1 MIAYL
6 LNVLTLSRILCA
18 ILIYLFLFLES
29 QYLAALLL
37 FGVASFS
44 DFLDGYVARKTNN
57 ESVLGEI
64 LDPIADKLLIVFV
77 LIGLSINLD
86 SFLIGFISA
95 VIISRE
101 IWVAAL
107 RDINARNNQSD
118 KTKVTFL
125 AKTKT
130 AIQMFAILFYLFGLT
145 FNNMMILFF
154 ADIILIIALLVT
166 LQTGLQYFFKPYLS
180 LHFSM
185 NAISLYRPNKKYF
198 NLTLLDKSSLSI
210 GINFIIQSENE

>member
-1 MIAYL
+1 MIVNI
-6 LNVLTLSRILCA
+6 LNAITLSRILCA
-18 ILIYLFLFLES
+18 ILIYFFLFLES
-29 QYLAALLL
+29 QYFVALLL
-37 FGVASFS
+37 FGIASFS

-77 LIGLSINLD
+77 LIGLSINLE

-101 IWVAAL
+101 VWVAAL

-130 AIQMFAILFYLFGLT
+130 AIQMFAIFMYLFGLT
-145 FNNMMILFF
+145 LNNMMVLFF
-154 ADIILIIALLVT
+154 ADIVLIIALFVT
-166 LQTGLQYFFKPYLS
+166 IQTGFQYTISTFK
-180 LHFSM
+180 
-185 NAISLYRPNKKYF
+185 K
-198 NLTLLDKSSLSI
+198 
-210 GINFIIQSENE
+210 

>member
-1 MIAYL
+1 MITTM
-6 LNVLTLSRILCA
+6 LNALTLSRILCA
-18 ILIYLFLFLES
+18 ILIYLFLYLES
-29 QYLAALLL
+29 QYLIALLL
-37 FGVASFS
+37 FGIASFS
-44 DFLDGYVARKTNN
+44 DFLDGYVARKSNSV
-57 ESVLGEI
+57 SVLGEI

-95 VIISRE
+95 TIISRE

-107 RDINARNNQSD
+107 RDINSRNNQSD

-130 AIQMFAILFYLFGLT
+130 AIQMLSILLYLFGLT
-145 FNNMMILFF
+145 INNMMILFF

-166 LQTGLQYFFKPYLS
+166 IQTGFQYTISTFK
-180 LHFSM
+180 
-185 NAISLYRPNKKYF
+185 K
-198 NLTLLDKSSLSI
+198 
-210 GINFIIQSENE
+210 

>member
-1 MIAYL
+1 MIVNI
-6 LNVLTLSRILCA
+6 LNAITLSRILCA
-18 ILIYLFLFLES
+18 ILIYFFLFLES
-29 QYLAALLL
+29 QYLVALLL
-37 FGVASFS
+37 FGIASFS

-101 IWVAAL
+101 VWVAAL

-130 AIQMFAILFYLFGLT
+130 AIQMFAILMYLFGLSL
-145 FNNMMILFF
+145 NNMMVLFF
-154 ADIILIIALLVT
+154 ADIVLIIALLVT
-166 LQTGLQYFFKPYLS
+166 IQTGFQYTISTFK
-180 LHFSM
+180 
-185 NAISLYRPNKKYF
+185 K
-198 NLTLLDKSSLSI
+198 
-210 GINFIIQSENE
+210 

>member
-1 MIAYL
+1 MITKI
-6 LNVLTLSRILCA
+6 LNVITLSRILCA
-18 ILIYLFLFLES
+18 ILIYLILYLSYNYIIALVLF
-29 QYLAALLL
+29 
-37 FGVASFS
+37 FIASFS
-44 DFLDGYVARKTNN
+44 DFLDGYLARKTNSV
-57 ESVLGEI
+57 SVLGEI

-107 RDINARNNQSD
+107 RDINARNNQSE

-130 AIQMFAILFYLFGLT
+130 AIQMFAILMYLFGLT
-145 FNNMMILFF
+145 LNNMMVLFF
-154 ADIILIIALLVT
+154 ADIVLIIALLVT
-166 LQTGLQYFFKPYLS
+166 IQTGFQYTISTFK
-180 LHFSM
+180 
-185 NAISLYRPNKKYF
+185 K
-198 NLTLLDKSSLSI
+198 
-210 GINFIIQSENE
+210 

>member
-1 MIAYL
+1 MITHF
-6 LNVLTLSRILCA
+6 LNALTLSRILCA
-18 ILIYLFLFLES
+18 ILIYLFLYLES
-29 QYLAALLL
+29 YYFLTLIL

-44 DFLDGYVARKTNN
+44 DFLDGYLARKTNSV
-57 ESVLGEI
+57 SVLGEI

-77 LIGLSINLD
+77 LIGLSINLN

-107 RDINARNNQSD
+107 RDINSRNNQSE

-130 AIQMFAILFYLFGLT
+130 AIQMLAILLYLLGLSM
-145 FNNMMILFF
+145 NNMTILFF
-154 ADIILIIALLVT
+154 ADTILLIALLVT
-166 LQTGLQYFFKPYLS
+166 IQTGFQYTISTFK
-180 LHFSM
+180 
-185 NAISLYRPNKKYF
+185 K
-198 NLTLLDKSSLSI
+198 
-210 GINFIIQSENE
+210 

>member
-1 MIAYL
+1 MIVNI
-6 LNVLTLSRILCA
+6 LNAMTLSRIFCA
-18 ILIYLFLFLES
+18 ILIYLILFLETNYS
-29 QYLAALLL
+29 LAL
-37 FGVASFS
+37 FLFFVASFS
-44 DFLDGYVARKTNN
+44 DFLDGYLARKTDSV
-57 ESVLGEI
+57 SVLGEI

-95 VIISRE
+95 IIISRE

-107 RDINARNNQSD
+107 RDINSRNNESD

-130 AIQMFAILFYLFGLT
+130 AIQMLAILMYLFGLT
-145 FNNMMILFF
+145 LNSMMVLFF

-166 LQTGLQYFFKPYLS
+166 IQTGFQYTISTFK
-180 LHFSM
+180 
-185 NAISLYRPNKKYF
+185 K
-198 NLTLLDKSSLSI
+198 
-210 GINFIIQSENE
+210 

>member
-1 MIAYL
+1 MIARI
-6 LNVLTLSRILCA
+6 LNTITLSRILCA
-18 ILIYLFLFLES
+18 ILIYLILYLENNYSIALFLF
-29 QYLAALLL
+29 
-37 FGVASFS
+37 FIASFS
-44 DFLDGYVARKTNN
+44 DFLDGYLARKTN
-57 ESVLGEI
+57 SVSILGEI

-77 LIGLSINLD
+77 LIGISINLN

-130 AIQMFAILFYLFGLT
+130 AIQMFAILMYLFGLT
-145 FNNMMILFF
+145 INNMMILFF
-154 ADIILIIALLVT
+154 ADIFLIIAMFVT
-166 LQTGLQYFFKPYLS
+166 IQTGLQYTISSFK
-180 LHFSM
+180 
-185 NAISLYRPNKKYF
+185 
-198 NLTLLDKSSLSI
+198 
-210 GINFIIQSENE
+210 E

>member
-1 MIAYL
+1 MIVNI
-6 LNVLTLSRILCA
+6 LNAITLSRILCS
-18 ILIYLFLFLES
+18 ILIYLFLYLES
-29 QYLAALLL
+29 HYLVALLL
-37 FGVASFS
+37 FGIASFS
-44 DFLDGYVARKTNN
+44 DFLDGYLARKTNS

-77 LIGLSINLD
+77 LIGLSVNLD

-130 AIQMFAILFYLFGLT
+130 AIQMFAILMYLFGLT
-145 FNNMMILFF
+145 INNMIILFF
-154 ADIILIIALLVT
+154 ADIILIIAMLITVH
-166 LQTGLQYFFKPYLS
+166 TGIQYT
-180 LHFSM
+180 
-185 NAISLYRPNKKYF
+185 ISTF
-198 NLTLLDKSSLSI
+198 N
-210 GINFIIQSENE
+210 NE

>member
-1 MIAYL
+1 MITKI
-6 LNVLTLSRILCA
+6 LNIVTLSRILCA
-18 ILIYLFLFLES
+18 ILIYLILYLENNYS
-29 QYLAALLL
+29 IALLL
-37 FGVASFS
+37 FFIASFS
-44 DFLDGYVARKTNN
+44 DFLDGYLARKTNSV
-57 ESVLGEI
+57 SVLGEI

-77 LIGLSINLD
+77 LIGLSVNLD

-125 AKTKT
+125 AKTKN
-130 AIQMFAILFYLFGLT
+130 AIQMFAILMYLFGLT
-145 FNNMMILFF
+145 LNNMMVLFF

-166 LQTGLQYFFKPYLS
+166 IQTGFQYTISTFK
-180 LHFSM
+180 
-185 NAISLYRPNKKYF
+185 K
-198 NLTLLDKSSLSI
+198 
-210 GINFIIQSENE
+210 

>member
-1 MIAYL
+1 MIANL
-6 LNVLTLSRILCA
+6 LNALTLSRVLCA
-18 ILIYLFLFLES
+18 ILIYLLLFLKS
-29 QYLAALLL
+29 YYLFAVIL

-44 DFLDGYVARKTNN
+44 DFLDGYIARKTNS

-86 SFLIGFISA
+86 SFLIGFVSS

-107 RDINARNNQSD
+107 RDINSRNNESD

-130 AIQMFAILFYLFGLT
+130 AIQMLAILMYLVGLAI
-145 FNNMMILFF
+145 NNMMILFF
-154 ADIILIIALLVT
+154 ADIVLIIALFVT
-166 LQTGLQYFFKPYLS
+166 IQTGFQYTISTFK
-180 LHFSM
+180 
-185 NAISLYRPNKKYF
+185 K
-198 NLTLLDKSSLSI
+198 
-210 GINFIIQSENE
+210 

>member
-1 MIAYL
+1 MMVNI
-6 LNVLTLSRILCA
+6 LNAITLSRILCA
-18 ILIYLFLFLES
+18 ILIYLFLYLEN
-29 QYLAALLL
+29 QYLFALLL
-37 FGVASFS
+37 FGIASFS
-44 DFLDGYVARKTNN
+44 DFLDGYLARKTNN

-77 LIGLSINLD
+77 LIGLSVNLD

-118 KTKVTFL
+118 KTKVTYL

-130 AIQMFAILFYLFGLT
+130 AIQMFAILMYLFGLT
-145 FNNMMILFF
+145 LNNMTILFF
-154 ADIILIIALLVT
+154 ADIVLIIALLVT
-166 LQTGLQYFFKPYLS
+166 IQTGLQYTISTFK
-180 LHFSM
+180 
-185 NAISLYRPNKKYF
+185 K
-198 NLTLLDKSSLSI
+198 
-210 GINFIIQSENE
+210 

>member
-1 MIAYL
+1 MIAYI
-6 LNVLTLSRILCA
+6 LNAITLSRIFCA
-18 ILIYLFLFLES
+18 ILIYLILFLES
-29 QYLAALLL
+29 NYSVALFL
-37 FGVASFS
+37 FFVASFS
-44 DFLDGYVARKTNN
+44 DFLDGYLARKTDSV
-57 ESVLGEI
+57 SVLGEI

-95 VIISRE
+95 IIISRE

-107 RDINARNNQSD
+107 RDINSRNNESD

-130 AIQMFAILFYLFGLT
+130 AVQMLSISMYLFGLT
-145 FNNMMILFF
+145 INNMMVLFF

-166 LQTGLQYFFKPYLS
+166 IQTGFQYTISTFK
-180 LHFSM
+180 
-185 NAISLYRPNKKYF
+185 K
-198 NLTLLDKSSLSI
+198 
-210 GINFIIQSENE
+210 

>member
-1 MIAYL
+1 MIAKII
-6 LNVLTLSRILCA
+6 NFITLSRILSA
-18 ILIYLFLFLES
+18 ILIYLILYLENNYLIALFLFL
-29 QYLAALLL
+29 
-37 FGVASFS
+37 VASFS
-44 DFLDGYVARKTNN
+44 DFLDGYLARKTNSV
-57 ESVLGEI
+57 SVLGEI

-86 SFLIGFISA
+86 SFLIGFVSA

-107 RDINARNNQSD
+107 RDINARNNQTD

-130 AIQMFAILFYLFGLT
+130 AIQMLTILMYLFGLT
-145 FNNMMILFF
+145 INSMMILFF

-166 LQTGLQYFFKPYLS
+166 IHTGYQYTISTFK
-180 LHFSM
+180 
-185 NAISLYRPNKKYF
+185 K
-198 NLTLLDKSSLSI
+198 
-210 GINFIIQSENE
+210 

>member
-1 MIAYL
+1 MIVNI
-6 LNVLTLSRILCA
+6 LNAITLSRILCA
-18 ILIYLFLFLES
+18 ILIYFFLFLES
-29 QYLAALLL
+29 QYLLALLL
-37 FGVASFS
+37 FGIASFS
-44 DFLDGYVARKTNN
+44 DFVDGYVARKTNN
-57 ESVLGEI
+57 VSVLGEI

-95 VIISRE
+95 LIISRE

-130 AIQMFAILFYLFGLT
+130 AIQMFAILMYLFGLSL
-145 FNNMMILFF
+145 NNMMVLFF
-154 ADIILIIALLVT
+154 ADIVLIIALLVT
-166 LQTGLQYFFKPYLS
+166 IQTGFQYTISTFK
-180 LHFSM
+180 
-185 NAISLYRPNKKYF
+185 K
-198 NLTLLDKSSLSI
+198 
-210 GINFIIQSENE
+210 

>member
-1 MIAYL
+1 MITKI
-6 LNVLTLSRILCA
+6 LNVITLSRILCA
-18 ILIYLFLFLES
+18 ILIYLFLYLES
-29 QYLAALLL
+29 NYVIALIL
-37 FGVASFS
+37 FFIASFS
-44 DFLDGYVARKTNN
+44 DFLDGYLARKTNS

-77 LIGLSINLD
+77 LICLSINLD

-107 RDINARNNQSD
+107 RDINSRNNQSD

-130 AIQMFAILFYLFGLT
+130 AIQMLSILMYLFGLT
-145 FNNMMILFF
+145 INNMIVLFF

-166 LQTGLQYFFKPYLS
+166 IQTGFQYTISTFK
-180 LHFSM
+180 
-185 NAISLYRPNKKYF
+185 K
-198 NLTLLDKSSLSI
+198 
-210 GINFIIQSENE
+210 

>member
-1 MIAYL
+1 MIVNI
-6 LNVLTLSRILCA
+6 LNAITLSRILCA
-18 ILIYLFLFLES
+18 ILIYFFLFLES
-29 QYLAALLL
+29 QYLLALLL
-37 FGVASFS
+37 FGIASFS
-44 DFLDGYVARKTNN
+44 DFVDGYVARKTNN
-57 ESVLGEI
+57 VSVLGEI

-101 IWVAAL
+101 VWVAAL

-130 AIQMFAILFYLFGLT
+130 AIQMLVILIYLFGLT
-145 FNNMMILFF
+145 LNNMMILFF
-154 ADIILIIALLVT
+154 ADIVLIIALLIT
-166 LQTGLQYFFKPYLS
+166 IQTGFQYTISTFK
-180 LHFSM
+180 
-185 NAISLYRPNKKYF
+185 K
-198 NLTLLDKSSLSI
+198 
-210 GINFIIQSENE
+210 

>member
-1 MIAYL
+1 MIVNI
-6 LNVLTLSRILCA
+6 LNAITLSRILCS
-18 ILIYLFLFLES
+18 ILIYLFLYLES
-29 QYLAALLL
+29 HYLVALLL
-37 FGVASFS
+37 FGIASFS
-44 DFLDGYVARKTNN
+44 DFLDGYLARKTNS

-118 KTKVTFL
+118 NTKVTLL
-125 AKTKT
+125 AKIKT
-130 AIQMFAILFYLFGLT
+130 ATQMFTILMYLSGLT
-145 FNNMMILFF
+145 INNMMLLFF
-154 ADIILIIALLVT
+154 ADIMLIIALFIT
-166 LQTGLQYFFKPYLS
+166 IQTGFQYTISTFK
-180 LHFSM
+180 
-185 NAISLYRPNKKYF
+185 K
-198 NLTLLDKSSLSI
+198 
-210 GINFIIQSENE
+210 

>member
-1 MIAYL
+1 MISNI
-6 LNVLTLSRILCA
+6 LNLITLSRILCA
-18 ILIYLFLFLES
+18 IAIYLFLFLDAY
-29 QYLAALLL
+29 YLAALVI
-37 FGVASFS
+37 FFIASLS
-44 DFLDGYVARKTNN
+44 DFFDGYIARKTNS

-77 LIGLSINLD
+77 LIGLSVNLN

-107 RDINARNNQSD
+107 RDINSRNNQSE

-125 AKTKT
+125 AKIKT
-130 AIQMFAILFYLFGLT
+130 AIQMFAILMYLFGLT
-145 FNNMMILFF
+145 INNMMILFF

-166 LQTGLQYFFKPYLS
+166 IQTGFQYTISTFK
-180 LHFSM
+180 
-185 NAISLYRPNKKYF
+185 K
-198 NLTLLDKSSLSI
+198 
-210 GINFIIQSENE
+210 

>member
-1 MIAYL
+1 MIANL
-6 LNVLTLSRILCA
+6 LNALTLSRIFCA
-18 ILIYLFLFLES
+18 IFIYLFLYLES
-29 QYLAALLL
+29 HYLLALIL

-44 DFLDGYVARKTNN
+44 DFLDGYVARKTNS

-86 SFLIGFISA
+86 SFLIGFISS

-107 RDINARNNQSD
+107 RDINARNNKSD

-125 AKTKT
+125 AKMKT
-130 AIQMFAILFYLFGLT
+130 AIQMLAILMYLFGLNL
-145 FNNMMILFF
+145 NNMMVLFF
-154 ADIILIIALLVT
+154 ADIVLIIALLVT
-166 LQTGLQYFFKPYLS
+166 IQTGFQYTISTFK
-180 LHFSM
+180 
-185 NAISLYRPNKKYF
+185 K
-198 NLTLLDKSSLSI
+198 
-210 GINFIIQSENE
+210 